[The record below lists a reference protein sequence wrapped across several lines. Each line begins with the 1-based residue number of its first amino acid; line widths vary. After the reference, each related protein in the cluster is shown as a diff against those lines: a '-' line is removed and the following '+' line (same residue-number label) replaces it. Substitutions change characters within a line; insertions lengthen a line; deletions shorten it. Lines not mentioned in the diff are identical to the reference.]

1 MRWLFTV
8 AIFLAATLLFMVQ
21 PLAGKMLLP
30 VVGGSPAVWTTCML
44 FFQAAL
50 LAGYL
55 YSHLVTTRLP
65 IKVQVGLHA
74 GLILVAI
81 AWLPFAPPATEPPAT
96 GAGALLG
103 WLLTTLGTSVGV
115 PFLLVSTSG
124 PLLQRWFSNTDDP
137 SAKDPYF
144 LYAASNLGSA
154 VGLLGYPFLLE
165 RQFNISGQSFVWF
178 AMYVLLSMLLVACG
192 VGAARA
198 SGASLAARASGSIP
212 AATRE
217 TISWSRRL
225 RWIALAAVPSSLMI
239 GVTQH
244 LSTDLAAVPLLWV
257 VPLFVYLL
265 TFSIAFSP
273 RIPLSASWLWW
284 MFAVFALVDG
294 FFFMTLQNSPFVLVG
309 LVHVLGFTL
318 ASLMCHRR
326 LADDRPSPSSLTEF
340 FFWIALGG
348 VMGGLFNAVIAPSV
362 FTLVFEYP
370 VALAACLWLRPGASP
385 WTLRLPRWATPVGPA
400 AAFAAGIAIVALTEP
415 LIRQGGTNASRLE
428 IARAATAMVVVM
440 GLAAFTPISC
450 AAGLF
455 VAAVCFG
462 HWNGKQSFGDKTLL
476 LERSFFGVHHAYSK
490 VLLNP
495 DGTELDG
502 GGRVE
507 VHRLSHGTTLHGAQL
522 LGTMQRQLAD
532 GTRAMMSPA
541 TIATTYY
548 HAAGP
553 AGDLMRVLSNTPA
566 VYAKASDG
574 LIAANEL
581 MRAGSISSL
590 TSTGLPLVSAW
601 AAEAVARGAIERARS
616 VAPSTRVA
624 VIGLGSGTMASYA
637 RKGDEYTFFEIDP
650 VVARFA
656 SEPAVFSYLTD
667 AKARGASVRIVLGDG
682 RLNIMKEKD
691 GTFGL
696 IVLDAFSSDSI
707 PVHLLTREALEMYLN
722 KLRPDGVVAFH
733 VSNRYF
739 DLRPIFA
746 NLAADLGVAAYLGE
760 TSKNNAVTAVR
771 GINEER
777 KHYELMTDT
786 SWIAIGRTP
795 EAVAAFRKDA
805 PYWVPLTKRPGDNPS
820 LWTDDFSDVL
830 SAFIGWKN

>member
-1 MRWLFTV
+1 MRWLFTA

-65 IKVQVGLHA
+65 IKAQVGLHA

-96 GAGALLG
+96 GSGALLW
-103 WLLTTLGTSVGV
+103 WLLLTLASSVGV

-165 RQFNISGQSFVWF
+165 RQFNISGQSFIWF
-178 AMYVLLSMLLVACG
+178 ALYALLSVLLISCG
-192 VGAARA
+192 VTAAKSARIARGSPDRA
-198 SGASLAARASGSIP
+198 AAAP
-212 AATRE
+212 PDVVA
-217 TISWSRRL
+217 WPRRL
-225 RWIALAAVPSSLMI
+225 GWVALAAVPSSLMI

-257 VPLFVYLL
+257 VPLFLYLL
-265 TFSIAFSP
+265 TFSLAFSP
-273 RIPLSASWLWW
+273 RVPLSASWLWW
-284 MFAVFALVDG
+284 MFAVLALADG
-294 FFFMTLQNSPFVLVG
+294 FFFMTLRNSPLLLVG
-309 LVHVLGFTL
+309 SVHVLGFTL

-326 LADDRPSPSSLTEF
+326 LADDRPSPSRLTEF

-348 VMGGLFNAVIAPSV
+348 VAGGLFNAVVAPTL

-370 VALAACLWLRPGASP
+370 LALAACLWLRPAPLSIA
-385 WTLRLPRWATPVGPA
+385 WRLPRWAAPA
-400 AAFAAGIAIVALTEP
+400 GLPLAFAAGIALVMLSEP
-415 LIRQGGTNASRLE
+415 LIRQGGSMATRLE
-428 IARAATAMVVVM
+428 IARAAVAMVVVL
-440 GLAAFTPISC
+440 GLAVFTPITW
-450 AAGLF
+450 AVGLF
-455 VAAVCFG
+455 VAAVCIG
-462 HWNGKQSFGDKTLL
+462 HWNGKQAFGDKTLL

-495 DGTELDG
+495 DQTALDG
-502 GGRVE
+502 GGAVE

-532 GTRAMMSPA
+532 GSKALMSPA

-553 AGDLMRVLSNTPA
+553 AGDLMRSLSNSPA

-574 LIAANEL
+574 LLAANEL
-581 MRAGSISSL
+581 ARAGSLASL
-590 TSTGLPLVSAW
+590 TSVGVPQLSAW
-601 AAEAVARGAIERARS
+601 AAEAVARGATERARS

-656 SEPAVFSYLTD
+656 SEPTVFRYLTD
-667 AKARGASVRIVLGDG
+667 AQARGARVRIVLGDG
-682 RLNIMKEKD
+682 RLNIVKEPD
-691 GTFGL
+691 GAFGL

-707 PVHLLTREALEMYLN
+707 PVHLLTREALEMYLT

-746 NLAADLGVAAYLGE
+746 NLAADLKVAGYLGE
-760 TSKNNAVTAVR
+760 THRDFPVTAIR

-777 KHYELMTDT
+777 KHYELMTDS
-786 SWIAIGRTP
+786 SWIVIGKTR
-795 EAVAAFRKDA
+795 EAVAGFRGQT
-805 PYWVPLTKRPGDNPS
+805 PYWVPLTPRHGDNTS

>member
-1 MRWLFTV
+1 MRWLFTA

-65 IKVQVGLHA
+65 VKAQVGLHA
-74 GLILVAI
+74 GLILLAI
-81 AWLPFAPPATEPPAT
+81 AWLPFAPPAAEPPAT

-103 WLLTTLGTSVGV
+103 WLLLTLTSSVGV

-178 AMYVLLSMLLVACG
+178 AMYILLSVLLISCG
-192 VGAARA
+192 VTAAKSAKIAPGSRSARA
-198 SGASLAARASGSIP
+198 E
-212 AATRE
+212 ATAE
-217 TISWSRRL
+217 AITWSRRMS
-225 RWIALAAVPSSLMI
+225 WIALAAVPSSLMI

-257 VPLFVYLL
+257 VPLFLYLL
-265 TFSIAFSP
+265 TFSVAFSP
-273 RIPLSASWLWW
+273 RVPLSASWLWW
-284 MFAVFALVDG
+284 AFAVLALVDG
-294 FFFMTLQNSPFVLVG
+294 FFFMTLRNSPFLLVG
-309 LVHVLGFTL
+309 SVHVLGFTL

-326 LADDRPSPSSLTEF
+326 LADDRPSPSRLTEF

-348 VMGGLFNAVIAPSV
+348 VVGGLFNAVVAPTL

-370 VALAACLWLRPGASP
+370 LALAACLWLRPAPLSIA
-385 WTLRLPRWATPVGPA
+385 LRLPRWVAPVGLPL
-400 AAFAAGIAIVALTEP
+400 AFAAGIALVMLSEP
-415 LIRQGGTNASRLE
+415 LIRQGGSSATKIE
-428 IARAATAMVVVM
+428 IARAVTAMVLVM
-440 GLAAFTPISC
+440 GLALFTPITF
-450 AAGLF
+450 AVGLF

-462 HWNGKQSFGDKTLL
+462 HWNGKLAFGDKTLL

-490 VLLNP
+490 ALLNP
-495 DGTELDG
+495 DATALDG
-502 GGRVE
+502 GGVVE

-532 GTRAMMSPA
+532 GSKTLMSPA

-553 AGDLMRVLSNTPA
+553 AGDLMRSLSNSPA

-574 LIAANEL
+574 LLAANEL
-581 MRAGSISSL
+581 ARAGSLASL
-590 TSTGLPLVSAW
+590 TSVGVPQLSAW
-601 AAEAVARGAIERARS
+601 AAEAVARGATERARS

-656 SEPAVFSYLTD
+656 SEPTVFRYLSD
-667 AKARGASVRIVLGDG
+667 AQARGAGIRIVLGDG
-682 RLNIMKEKD
+682 RLNIVKEPD
-691 GTFGL
+691 GAFGL

-707 PVHLLTREALEMYLN
+707 PVHLLTREALEMYLT

-746 NLAADLGVAAYLGE
+746 NLAADLKVAGYLGE
-760 TSKNNAVTAVR
+760 THRDFPVTAIR

-777 KHYELMTDT
+777 KHYELMTDS
-786 SWIAIGRTP
+786 SWVVIGKTR
-795 EAVAAFRKDA
+795 EAVAGFRGQT
-805 PYWVPLTKRPGDNPS
+805 PYWVPLTPRPGDNTS